1 MRSFSNLSGNFLW
14 SWKRCFSV
22 SERSNYWRTSK
33 KTGGWLRTVQHIKTW
48 QDDGELHLQGQ
59 NNILNG
65 RDGRSLKRLV
75 KSAAELTAALN
86 SESKSTPTQ
95 TMCKQLKG
103 SGLNSC
109 AALKNPLI
117 TEAYL

>member
-1 MRSFSNLSGNFLW
+1 MRS
-14 SWKRCFSV
+14 RDV
-22 SERSNYWRTSK
+22 SLFQKGQIIGAHQAK

-65 RDGRSLKRLV
+65 RDGRSLK
-75 KSAAELTAALN
+75 SAAELTAALD
-86 SESKSTPTQ
+86 SESKGTPTQ